1 MKHVMKFYKP
11 YIITVIAAILLLFGQ
26 ALLELMLPAY
36 MADIINGGILK
47 GDMGYIYETGALML
61 GIAAIMC
68 LFAIGVGFLASRV
81 SAKVGRDVRAALFR
95 RVTAFSPAEME
106 TFSTASL
113 ITRSTND
120 VQQVQNATVMLIRM
134 AFFAPVMG
142 VGALYQALR
151 TNLNLSW
158 TIGLSLAAVLILLL
172 ITFFT
177 TMPKFKIVQ
186 TMIDKINLVVNERL
200 SGNLVIRAFNTEK
213 YEEQRF
219 EKANKDYMN
228 LNLFINKAMALLMP
242 AMFLIMDLVSVLVVW
257 VGAKYISAGTL
268 LIGDVLAF
276 IQYAMIL
283 IISFLFIAMMFIMV
297 PRAVVSM
304 NRIGE
309 VLATEGPVK
318 DPEAPISFPEAMAVS
333 GEQELSQLQA
343 SAVPN
348 GTLEFDH
355 VYFKYPD
362 AQAYVLED
370 ISFTA
375 KPGQTTAFI
384 GSTGSG
390 KSSLVNLVPRFFDAS
405 QGRILVNGV
414 DIKEVT
420 LKDLRD
426 KIGYVPQKALLFSGT
441 IGSNIA
447 FNDEN
452 MSKEQIERAT
462 EVAQALDFVNQKEE
476 GFDDPI
482 AQGGGNVSGGQKQR
496 LSIARALA
504 KDAEI
509 LVFDDSFS
517 ALDFTTDAA
526 LRQSLKE
533 NYKDKT
539 ILIVAQRINTIMDAD
554 QIVVLDDGRIVGMG
568 THRELLASCSV
579 YREIASS
586 QLDEGKLEGGKING

>member
-11 YIITVIAAILLLFGQ
+11 YILTVIAAIALLFGQ
-26 ALLELMLPAY
+26 ALMELKLPEY
-36 MADIINGGILK
+36 MAAIINGGILK
-47 GDMGYIYETGALML
+47 GDMSYIYKTGLIML
-61 GIAAIMC
+61 VIAALMC

-81 SAKVGRDVRAALFR
+81 SAKVGRDVRGALFR

-113 ITRSTND
+113 ITRATND

-142 VGALYQALR
+142 VGALYQALK
-151 TNLNLSW
+151 TNFNLSW
-158 TIGLSLAAVLILLL
+158 TIGLSLVAVLILLL
-172 ITFFT
+172 VTFFT

-257 VGAKYISAGTL
+257 VGAKYVSAGTL
-268 LIGDVLAF
+268 QIGDVLAF

-309 VLATEGPVK
+309 VLATHGTVT
-318 DPEAPISFPEAMAVS
+318 DPDSPKTFN
-333 GEQELSQLQA
+333 QD
-343 SAVPN
+343 VPA
-348 GTLEFDH
+348 GTLEFKN

-362 AQAYVLED
+362 AKAYVLED
-370 ISFTA
+370 ISFVA
-375 KPGQTTAFI
+375 RPGQTTAFI

-390 KSSLVNLVPRFFDAS
+390 KSSLINLVPRFFDAS
-405 QGRILVNGV
+405 QGQVLVDGTDV
-414 DIKEVT
+414 KEVT
-420 LKDLRD
+420 QKELRAR
-426 KIGYVPQKALLFSGT
+426 IGYVPQKALLFSGT

-447 FNDEN
+447 FSDES
-452 MSKEQIERAT
+452 MSPEQIKKAT
-462 EVAQALDFVNQKEE
+462 QVAQALDFVNQKEE

-504 KDAEI
+504 KNAEI

-526 LRQSLKE
+526 LRKALKE
-533 NYKDKT
+533 SYSDKT
-539 ILIVAQRINTIMDAD
+539 ILIVAQRINTIIDAD
-554 QIVVLDDGRIVGMG
+554 QIVVLDEGRIVGVG
-568 THRELLASCSV
+568 THRELLASCPV
-579 YREIASS
+579 YMEIASS
-586 QLDEGKLEGGKING
+586 QLDADKLEGGEIDG

>member
-11 YIITVIAAILLLFGQ
+11 YILTVIAAIALLFGQ
-26 ALLELMLPAY
+26 ALMELKLPEY
-36 MADIINGGILK
+36 MAAIINGGILK
-47 GDMGYIYETGALML
+47 GDMSYIYKTGLIML
-61 GIAAIMC
+61 VIAALMC

-81 SAKVGRDVRAALFR
+81 SAKVGRDVRGALFR

-113 ITRSTND
+113 ITRATND

-142 VGALYQALR
+142 VGALYQALK
-151 TNLNLSW
+151 TNFNLSW
-158 TIGLSLAAVLILLL
+158 TIGLSLVAVLILLL
-172 ITFFT
+172 VTFFT

-257 VGAKYISAGTL
+257 VGAKYVSAGIL
-268 LIGDVLAF
+268 QIGDVLAF

-309 VLATEGPVK
+309 VLATHGTVT
-318 DPEAPISFPEAMAVS
+318 DPDSPKTFN
-333 GEQELSQLQA
+333 QD
-343 SAVPN
+343 VPA
-348 GTLEFDH
+348 GTLEFKN

-362 AQAYVLED
+362 AKAYVLED
-370 ISFTA
+370 ISFVA
-375 KPGQTTAFI
+375 RPGQTTAFI

-390 KSSLVNLVPRFFDAS
+390 KSSLINLVPRFFDAS
-405 QGRILVNGV
+405 QGQVLVDGTDV
-414 DIKEVT
+414 KEVT
-420 LKDLRD
+420 QKELRAR
-426 KIGYVPQKALLFSGT
+426 IGYVPQKALLFSGT

-447 FNDEN
+447 FSDES
-452 MSKEQIERAT
+452 MSPEQIKKAT
-462 EVAQALDFVNQKEE
+462 QVAQALDFVNQKEE

-504 KDAEI
+504 KNAEI

-526 LRQSLKE
+526 LRKALKE
-533 NYKDKT
+533 SYSDKT
-539 ILIVAQRINTIMDAD
+539 ILIVAQRINTIIDAD
-554 QIVVLDDGRIVGMG
+554 QIVVLDEGRIVGVG
-568 THRELLASCSV
+568 THRELLASCPV
-579 YREIASS
+579 YMEIASS
-586 QLDEGKLEGGKING
+586 QLDADKLEGGEIDG